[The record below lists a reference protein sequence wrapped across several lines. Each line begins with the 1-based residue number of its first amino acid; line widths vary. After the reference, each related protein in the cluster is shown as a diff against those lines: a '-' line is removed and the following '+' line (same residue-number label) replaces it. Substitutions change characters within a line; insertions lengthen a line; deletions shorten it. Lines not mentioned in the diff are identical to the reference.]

1 MAGHQRY
8 RFAPPGGGRGIG
20 IGPGARVPPTV
31 KALMITCAA
40 VYLAEVFGGRWALI
54 GAFGLVPERVAGF
67 ELWRLFTYQFLHG
80 SVWHLAMNMFML
92 WMFGSELEDRWGRTF
107 FLKYYFLCAVGG
119 AIVYTLARFGTVTPS
134 VGASGAIYGI
144 LMAYAVWFPNR
155 DVYLWFM
162 FPIKVRTLVIFLMAI
177 EFIEAIEQTGTGI
190 AHAAHFGGMGFG
202 YLYLKWW
209 QKTGSAGTAASR
221 PGLDLSG
228 LPLGPKQLKRAWYRW
243 QFRRLQRKRMG
254 GNDGGPTLH

>member
-1 MAGHQRY
+1 MAQHQRY
-8 RFAPPGGGRGIG
+8 RFAPPGGGGLG

-31 KALMITCAA
+31 KALMIACTT
-40 VYLAEVFGGRWALI
+40 VYLAEAFGGRRFLI
-54 GAFGLVPERVAGF
+54 EAFGLIPESVAGF

-119 AIVYTLARFGTVTPS
+119 AIVYTLVRFGTVTPS

-155 DVYLWFM
+155 EVYLWFM
-162 FPIKVRTLVIFLMAI
+162 FPIKVRTLVVFLMAI
-177 EFIEAIEQTGTGI
+177 EFIQAIEQTGTGI

-209 QKTGSAGTAASR
+209 QRSGTTSSAGGG

-228 LPLGPKQLKRAWYRW
+228 FPLSLKELRRVWYRW

-254 GNDGGPTLH
+254 KDDSGPTLH